1 MDRARRPPLALG
13 GGVRLAF
20 VTQSY
25 YPRFGGVTE
34 HVAHT
39 ARELRA
45 RGHEVTIVTG
55 RPPGHRKDAAL
66 DAQDGAEDVVRL
78 GTSVLVPFQGA
89 FVDLTLGP
97 GLRRDL
103 DGLWRT
109 RPFDLVHVHQ
119 PLTPTLPLL
128 TGETAIAPVVGTFHA
143 AGDDS
148 RLFRFFRRPLTRH
161 WQRLSG
167 RVAVSQAARQFVHRH
182 FPGEYRVIPNGVDVA
197 RFHPDVPP
205 RAELMD
211 GRLNVLFVGRLDPR
225 KGLPVLLDA
234 FPVVRR
240 RVPEARLVVVGDSFL
255 KPWFERRVGA
265 REREHVRFT
274 GAVPPSELPGWY
286 ASAHVV
292 VSPAL
297 KNESFGIVLLEAMA
311 AGKPV
316 VASDIP
322 GYHSVIEGPADGVLV
337 PPGDTALLAD
347 ALASLLRDPARRLAL
362 AARGRAR
369 AEGFSWSSVAERL
382 ETYYRE
388 LTELTARP
396 AS

>member
-1 MDRARRPPLALG
+1 MRLAL
-13 GGVRLAF
+13 VS
-20 VTQSY
+20 QSY

-39 ARELRA
+39 ARELRK

-55 RPPGHRKDAAL
+55 RPPGHRKDTANLAR
-66 DAQDGAEDVVRL
+66 DGADQVVRL

-89 FVDLTLGP
+89 FVDFTVGP
-97 GLRRDL
+97 GLRQALER
-103 DGLWRT
+103 LWRAK
-109 RPFDLVHVHQ
+109 PFDLVHVHQ

-128 TGETAIAPVVGTFHA
+128 TGETALAPVVGTFHA

-148 RLFRFFRRPLTRH
+148 RLFRFFRRRLSHH
-161 WQRLSG
+161 WQKLSG

-182 FPGEYRVIPNGVDVA
+182 FPGEYRIIPNGVDVR
-197 RFHPDVPP
+197 RFHPDTPP
-205 RAELMD
+205 RPELAD

-234 FPVVRR
+234 FPAVRR
-240 RVPEARLVVVGDSFL
+240 RVPEARLLVVGDSFL
-255 KPWFERRVGA
+255 RPWFERRVRAG
-265 REREHVRFT
+265 EREHVQFL
-274 GAVPPSELPGWY
+274 GAVPPEALPGYY

-297 KNESFGIVLLEAMA
+297 KNESFGIVLLESMA
-311 AGKPV
+311 AGRPV

-322 GYHSVIEGPADGVLV
+322 GYRSVVEGPDDGVLV
-337 PPGDTALLAD
+337 PPGDAAALGEAVTA
-347 ALASLLRDPARRLAL
+347 LLRDPARRLAL

-369 AEGFSWSSVAERL
+369 AERFSWSSVAERL

-388 LTELTARP
+388 LTARTA
-396 AS
+396 S

>member
-1 MDRARRPPLALG
+1 MKLAL
-13 GGVRLAF
+13 

-25 YPRFGGVTE
+25 YPRYGGVTE

-39 ARELRA
+39 ARELRT

-55 RPPGHRKDAAL
+55 RPPGHR
-66 DAQDGAEDVVRL
+66 EDHLPDVIRL
-78 GTSVLVPFQGA
+78 GTSLLVPFQGA

-97 GLRRDL
+97 NLRREL
-103 DGLWRT
+103 DTLWKS

-128 TGETAIAPVVGTFHA
+128 TGETATVPVVGTFHA
-143 AGDDS
+143 AGGQS
-148 RLFRFFRRPLTRH
+148 RLFRLFRRPLARH
-161 WQRLSG
+161 WDRLSG
-167 RVAVSQAARQFVHRH
+167 RIAVSPAARQFAHRH
-182 FPGEYRVIPNGVDVA
+182 FPGDYRIIPNGVDVA

-205 RAELMD
+205 RPELAD

-234 FPVVRR
+234 LPALRSA
-240 RVPEARLVVVGDSFL
+240 VPEARLVIVGDSFL
-255 KPWFERRVGA
+255 RPWFERRVA
-265 REREHVRFT
+265 AKDREHVLFA
-274 GAVPPSELPGWY
+274 GAVSPAALPGYY
-286 ASAHVV
+286 ASAHVA

-311 AGKPV
+311 TGKAI

-322 GYHSVIEGPADGVLV
+322 GYHGVIEDGADGVLV
-337 PPGDTALLAD
+337 PPGNAALLAD
-347 ALASLLRDPARRLAL
+347 ALARLLRDPARRLAL
-362 AARGRAR
+362 GARGRAK
-369 AEGFSWSSVAERL
+369 AEAYGWSPVTARL
-382 ETYYRE
+382 ESYYRE
-388 LTELTARP
+388 ILTGAGRQ